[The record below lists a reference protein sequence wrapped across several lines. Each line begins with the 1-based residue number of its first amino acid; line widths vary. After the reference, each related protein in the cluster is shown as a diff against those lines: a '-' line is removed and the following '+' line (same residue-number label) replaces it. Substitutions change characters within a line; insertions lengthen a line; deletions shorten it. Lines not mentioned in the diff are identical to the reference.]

1 MIPILTFDMV
11 GAATSSG
18 LFESVVPRVAL
29 KLRPTRGP
37 AQGVWSRAPARH
49 YLWVRPDLFF
59 SGESHT
65 CRTRSHRRCLRGRS
79 WSRSSWRGRSRVLSC
94 LFGVGGGRPR
104 ADTKRGVVGKR
115 VEVGGGRI
123 I

>member
-1 MIPILTFDMV
+1 MIPILTFDMM

-18 LFESVVPRVAL
+18 LFERVVPRVAL

-79 WSRSSWRGRSRVLSC
+79 WSRSSWRGWSRSEEHTSELQSLTNLVCRL
-94 LFGVGGGRPR
+94 LLE
-104 ADTKRGVVGKR
+104 KKKKK
-115 VEVGGGRI
+115 
-123 I
+123 

>member
-1 MIPILTFDMV
+1 MIPILTFDMM

-59 SGESHT
+59 SGEKEVWPHPKVVPSGRARPDALRRPAGGPQLKRDPRHHT
-65 CRTRSHRRCLRGRS
+65 LEQST
-79 WSRSSWRGRSRVLSC
+79 
-94 LFGVGGGRPR
+94 
-104 ADTKRGVVGKR
+104 
-115 VEVGGGRI
+115 
-123 I
+123 

>member
-1 MIPILTFDMV
+1 MIPILTFDMM

-29 KLRPTRGP
+29 KLRPNCGP
-37 AQGVWSRAPARH
+37 AQGVWSRAHARH

-65 CRTRSHRRCLRGRS
+65 CRTSSHRRCLRGRS
-79 WSRSSWRGRSRVLSC
+79 WSRSSWRGWVPVLSP
-94 LFGVGGGRPR
+94 LFGVALGTP
-104 ADTKRGVVGKR
+104 AHTVH
-115 VEVGGGRI
+115 EP
-123 I
+123 